1 MTDNLIE
8 VKYSKTDLNYELSL
22 LSEGVGV
29 ITVKRNN
36 SFIGYI
42 NMTDIENVI
51 NQKKSFFD

>member
-8 VKYSKTDLNYELSL
+8 VKYSKIDLNYELSL
-22 LSEGVGV
+22 LSKGVGV
-29 ITVKRNN
+29 ITVKKND

-51 NQKKSFFD
+51 NHKKSIFD